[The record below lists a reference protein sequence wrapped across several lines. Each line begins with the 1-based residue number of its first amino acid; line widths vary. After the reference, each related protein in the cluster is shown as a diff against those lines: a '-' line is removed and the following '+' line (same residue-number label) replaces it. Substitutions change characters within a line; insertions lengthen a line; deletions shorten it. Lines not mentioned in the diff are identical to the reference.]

1 MGIKNL
7 TKLTL
12 SIGDDSVSWE
22 TTHNDCSALEIVEA
36 LKNVKAIGVLEKDI
50 SFGNEG
56 TVYTNV
62 NSALHK
68 AKLDVVSSNYIAGLG
83 GRNIEK
89 HQIEDIFTR
98 LQSLNHEIVFVG
110 LKEE

>member
-36 LKNVKAIGVLEKDI
+36 LKGLMQTHTYPELSVLTAMKHILEDND
-50 SFGNEG
+50 FN
-56 TVYTNV
+56 N
-62 NSALHK
+62 H
-68 AKLDVVSSNYIAGLG
+68 
-83 GRNIEK
+83 IE
-89 HQIEDIFTR
+89 
-98 LQSLNHEIVFVG
+98 
-110 LKEE
+110 